1 MIDSCFADRF
11 RSERRWLLTALAA
24 LVATLALA
32 ALPAAALGGT
42 SAGAATVIA
51 PEPCKL
57 PATLNDESVC
67 VPPACDDGYVL
78 TDEICVPQPEPRVEK
93 TAYTKWVQWIDWDI
107 HKKLQINGNEFA
119 DQQRW
124 KIFWGD
130 SVYARYVVGLEK
142 KLNDKYSL
150 HGKITIP
157 LARYAD
163 GLTRGPIHIKDVIT
177 LESGKEIEVPR
188 KNIRCDG
195 YDAVPETLDYRG
207 TLVCHYWVYLD
218 KPEDGINRVW
228 VWIGNE
234 KAAKKAEAK
243 FAFTDEPTDVH
254 GHKEVWIRDNNFP
267 DQPVRGPYDGSQTRY
282 PYKKHFECDRKH
294 NPYWHTNVAQLLV
307 PAVKPVADAAVGAA
321 SSAYRVIAEDRARI
335 QIECFGL
342 DVKKTAKTKFKR
354 QFDWKIDKRASHRRI
369 ELAGPGWNP
378 KKARKGLPEQ
388 VTVRYRVRVKAR
400 GTAVDARAWGRI
412 YITNKHPHRPAK
424 VVDVKDVIKKR
435 GTDPIEAEVFCNGG
449 KKKGTLRLPI
459 WIPAGRTLTCF
470 WRSPLPDTKNRWNVA
485 AAELRNHHHE
495 VGARPKSAGTTWFKG
510 YAPVRFGR
518 PHELIDEKAVV
529 LDTLAPKGF
538 LGFADARR
546 TPKTFRYRV
555 VVKPGGLAPL
565 CGKGTVDN
573 TATVITKDTETR
585 TQDSVSIPVV
595 VKCPSPK
602 DPPGCDTPKKGD
614 PPPKGVVP
622 TCDPPKDDPPKDEPP
637 KDDPPKDDPPKV
649 DPPKDDPI
657 VCVPGKGKPWHL
669 IGPRG
674 KRSEFYE
681 SGYTYKKVMRKGL
694 RGKNPHYRF
703 ARAYISAKLYIAAGA
718 KYGKRVER
726 SARWAERYF
735 ASHDAKA
742 TNVKRALNAK
752 KAKRLRKAIYKKK
765 RVLIR
770 YAKRAKMP
778 RCHVA

>member
-1 MIDSCFADRF
+1 MIDSCFADRSW
-11 RSERRWLLTALAA
+11 SERRWLLAAAAA
-24 LVATLALA
+24 LVVTLALA
-32 ALPAAALGGT
+32 TLPAAALGGT
-42 SAGAATVIA
+42 SAGDATVIT
-51 PEPCKL
+51 PEPCEL
-57 PATLNDESVC
+57 PSTLNDKSVC

-78 TDEICVPQPEPRVEK
+78 ADEICVPQPEPPVEK
-93 TAYTKWVQWIDWDI
+93 TAYTKWVRWIDWDI
-107 HKKLQINGNEFA
+107 NKQLQIKGDEYA

-130 SVYARYVVGLEK
+130 SVYARYVIGLEK
-142 KLNDKYSL
+142 KVKNKYSV
-150 HGKITIP
+150 HGKIAIP
-157 LARYAD
+157 LAPYAD
-163 GLTRGPIHIKDVIT
+163 GLARGPIHIKDVIT
-177 LESGKEIEVPR
+177 LESGKEIEVPH

-195 YDAVPETLDYRG
+195 HDAVPQTLDYRG

-218 KPEDGINRVW
+218 KPEAGINRVW
-228 VWIGNE
+228 VWTGNE
-234 KAAKKAEAK
+234 KAARKAEAK
-243 FAFTDEPTDVH
+243 FAFADAPTDVH

-267 DQPVRGPYDGSQTRY
+267 DQPVRGPFDGSQTRY
-282 PYKKHFECDRKH
+282 PYKKHFECNRKH

-307 PAVKPVADAAVGAA
+307 PAVKPVADAAVDAA
-321 SSAYRVIAEDRARI
+321 SHGYRVIAEDRARV

-342 DVKKTAKTKFKR
+342 KVKKNAKTKFKR
-354 QFDWKIDKRASHRRI
+354 QFEWKIRKRASHRHI

-378 KKARKGLPEQ
+378 KKGEPKKGHKGLREQ

-400 GTAVDARAWGRI
+400 GKAVDARAWGRI

-424 VVDVKDVIKKR
+424 VVDLNDLIKKR

-449 KKKGTLRLPI
+449 KKNGTLGLPI

-485 AAELRNHHHE
+485 AAELQNHHHE
-495 VGARPKSAGTTWFKG
+495 IGARPKPTGTTWFKG
-510 YAPVRFGR
+510 HARVRFGR
-518 PHELIDEKAVV
+518 PHEVIDEKAVV
-529 LDTLAPKGF
+529 LDTLASKGF

-573 TATVITKDTETR
+573 TATVVTKDTETR

-602 DPPGCDTPKKGD
+602 DPPT
-614 PPPKGVVP
+614 V
-622 TCDPPKDDPPKDEPP
+622 DPPKDDPPN
-637 KDDPPKDDPPKV
+637 DDPPKV

-669 IGPRG
+669 IGPDG
-674 KRSEFYE
+674 KKSEFFE
-681 SGYTYKKVMRKGL
+681 SGHTYKKVMRKGR

-778 RCHVA
+778 SCQVA